1 MPYFIL
7 GIALLVGTLL
17 ISRWYVK
24 APPSA
29 LLKMFKWL
37 VIVLA
42 IVIITF
48 FLTVGP
54 KLWALWAL
62 PVLLP
67 WIMRARAAARLA
79 KNWSRMSSNN
89 QKVRPDP
96 EQMSEVETDFLRMYL
111 DHQTGEMNGEV
122 TQGNLAGKTLRNLPL
137 SDLLKLLSEIDA
149 DVQSV
154 QVLTAYLNRYH
165 NDEWQQ
171 NSNGSKGGGDTG
183 ESMTLEEAY
192 KILGLESEASEDS
205 IKEAHHKLMNKNH
218 PDHGGSNFL
227 ATKINQAKDLLLGN

>member
-7 GIALLVGTLL
+7 GIALLIGALL
-17 ISRWYVK
+17 IARWYVN

-37 VIVLA
+37 AIILA
-42 IVIITF
+42 IVIVLF
-48 FLTVGP
+48 FLIVGP

-89 QKVRPDP
+89 QQTQSDP
-96 EQMSEVETDFLRMYL
+96 KQMSEVETEFIKMYL
-111 DHQTGEMNGEV
+111 DHKTGEMNGEV
-122 TQGNLAGKTLRNLPL
+122 TQGDFGGKTLRSLPL
-137 SDLLKLLSEIDA
+137 EDLLKLLSEVGA
-149 DVQSV
+149 DVQSL
-154 QVLTAYLNRYH
+154 QVLTAYLEMYH
-165 NDEWQQ
+165 SGEWQQ
-171 NSNGSKGGGDTG
+171 HSNGS
-183 ESMTLEEAY
+183 ESAGNTSGSMSVEEAY
-192 KILGLESEASEDS
+192 KILGLEADASVDS
-205 IKEAHHKLMNKNH
+205 IKEAHHKLMTKNH

-227 ATKINQAKDLLLGN
+227 ATKINQAKDLLIGK

>member
-7 GIALLVGTLL
+7 GIALLVGALL
-17 ISRWYVK
+17 ISRWYVNT
-24 APPSA
+24 PPSA

-37 VIVLA
+37 AIVLA
-42 IVIITF
+42 IVIVLF
-48 FLTVGP
+48 FLIVGP

-79 KNWSRMSSNN
+79 KNFSRMSNNN

-171 NSNGSKGGGDTG
+171 NSNGSETGVNNG
-183 ESMTLEEAY
+183 ESMTVEEAY
-192 KILGLESEASEDS
+192 KILGLEMDASEDS

>member
-7 GIALLVGTLL
+7 GIALLVGALL
-17 ISRWYVK
+17 ISRWYVNT
-24 APPSA
+24 PPSA

-37 VIVLA
+37 AIVLA
-42 IVIITF
+42 IVIVLF
-48 FLTVGP
+48 FLIVGP

-79 KNWSRMSSNN
+79 KNWSRMSNNN
-89 QKVRPDP
+89 QKVPPDP
-96 EQMSEVETDFLRMYL
+96 EQMSEVETEFLRMYL

-122 TQGNLAGKTLRNLPL
+122 TQGNFAGKTLRNLPL
-137 SDLLKLLSEIDA
+137 EDLLKLLSEIDA

-165 NDEWQQ
+165 SGEWQQ
-171 NSNGSKGGGDTG
+171 HSNEWETGGNNG
-183 ESMTLEEAY
+183 ESMTVEEAY
-192 KILGLESEASEDS
+192 KILGLEIDASEDS

>member
-7 GIALLVGTLL
+7 GIALLVGALL
-17 ISRWYVK
+17 ISRWYVN
-24 APPSA
+24 APSSA

-37 VIVLA
+37 AIVLA
-42 IVIITF
+42 IIIVLF

-67 WIMRARAAARLA
+67 WIMRARAATRLA
-79 KNWSRMSSNN
+79 KNWSRMSNNN
-89 QKVRPDP
+89 QKVPPDP
-96 EQMSEVETDFLRMYL
+96 EQMSEVETEFLRMYL

-122 TQGNLAGKTLRNLPL
+122 TQGNFAGKTLRNLPL
-137 SDLLKLLSEIDA
+137 EDLMKLLSEIDA

-165 NDEWQQ
+165 GGEWQQ
-171 NSNGSKGGGDTG
+171 NSSGSESGENNG
-183 ESMTLEEAY
+183 ESMTVEEAY
-192 KILGLESEASEDS
+192 KILGLEIDASEDS

>member
-7 GIALLVGTLL
+7 GIALLVGALL
-17 ISRWYVK
+17 ISRWYVN
-24 APPSA
+24 APSSA

-37 VIVLA
+37 AIFLA
-42 IVIITF
+42 IIIALF

-79 KNWSRMSSNN
+79 KNWSRMSNNN
-89 QKVRPDP
+89 QKVPP
-96 EQMSEVETDFLRMYL
+96 GSEQMSEVETEFLRMYL

-122 TQGNLAGKTLRNLPL
+122 TQGNFAGKTLRNLPL
-137 SDLLKLLSEIDA
+137 EDLLKLLSEIDA

-165 NDEWQQ
+165 SGEWQQ
-171 NSNGSKGGGDTG
+171 HSNEWETGGNNG
-183 ESMTLEEAY
+183 ESMTVEEAY
-192 KILGLESEASEDS
+192 KILGLEIDASEDS

>member
-29 LLKMFKWL
+29 LLKMFKWV

-192 KILGLESEASEDS
+192 KILGLETDASEDS

>member
-7 GIALLVGTLL
+7 GTALLVGALL
-17 ISRWYVK
+17 ISRWYVN

-37 VIVLA
+37 AIVLA
-42 IVIITF
+42 IIIALF

-79 KNWSRMSSNN
+79 KNWSRMSNNN
-89 QKVRPDP
+89 QKVPPDP

-165 NDEWQQ
+165 SGEWQQ
-171 NSNGSKGGGDTG
+171 HSNESETGGNNG
-183 ESMTLEEAY
+183 ESMTVEEAY
-192 KILGLESEASEDS
+192 KILGLETDASDDS

>member
-7 GIALLVGTLL
+7 GIALLVGALL
-17 ISRWYVK
+17 ISRWYVN
-24 APPSA
+24 APSSA

-37 VIVLA
+37 AIILAIIIVL
-42 IVIITF
+42 F

-79 KNWSRMSSNN
+79 KNWSRMSNNN
-89 QKVRPDP
+89 QKVPPDP
-96 EQMSEVETDFLRMYL
+96 EQMSEVETEFLRMYL

-122 TQGNLAGKTLRNLPL
+122 TQGSFTGKTLRNLPL
-137 SDLLKLLSEIDA
+137 EDLLKLLSEIDA

-165 NDEWQQ
+165 SGEWQQ
-171 NSNGSKGGGDTG
+171 NSNGSETGVNNG
-183 ESMTLEEAY
+183 ESMTVEEAY
-192 KILGLESEASEDS
+192 KILGLEIDASEDS